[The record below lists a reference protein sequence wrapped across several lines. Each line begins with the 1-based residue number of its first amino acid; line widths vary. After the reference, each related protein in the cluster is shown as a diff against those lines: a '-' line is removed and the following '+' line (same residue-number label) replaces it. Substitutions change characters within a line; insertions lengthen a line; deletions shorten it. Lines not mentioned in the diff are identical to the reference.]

1 MDLNDEKG
9 SSTAEFAVL
18 LPAVAL
24 LLSLLLCFGVLGM
37 QQIQVQQA
45 AGAAARE
52 LARGEDAGTAR
63 ASGARLAGSEAA
75 FRISSGGDYST
86 VSVAKTVR
94 IPLVGPVMV
103 HGKASVANE
112 Q

>member
-1 MDLNDEKG
+1 M
-9 SSTAEFAVL
+9 L

-24 LLSLLLCFGVLGM
+24 VRGGLLGVGVLGV
-37 QQIQVQQA
+37 QQIPVRQG

-63 ASGARLAGSEAA
+63 ASGALLAGSEAA

-86 VSVAKTVR
+86 VSVAKTVK
-94 IPLVGPVMV
+94 IPLVGPVTV